1 LRRNPLGRALDA
13 LKWLLIVAVGA
24 YALIVAAMYVFQRSL
39 VFPTRPEYSTPA
51 HAGFPEAQEHLLET
65 SDGER
70 VVTWLCPPADE
81 RRPLFLMFLGN
92 GDNLGI
98 IAPRLRDMTADGSG
112 VLAVAYRGYSGS
124 TGAPSEAG
132 LSEDAETAY
141 RFAASVV
148 PPRRVVLFGYS
159 LGSGVAVP
167 LATRH
172 EIGALVLFAPFSS
185 AVSIAVRDYPF
196 IPVRLLM
203 KDQFRSIEVVGKVKV
218 PILMLHGERD
228 PVVPIASGR
237 ELYAAA
243 PEPKRFHALPEADHF
258 TLFQY
263 GGIGFIRAF
272 LDEFG
277 LR

>member
-1 LRRNPLGRALDA
+1 VEA
-13 LKWLLIVAVGA
+13 LKWLLLVTVAG
-24 YALIVAAMYVFQRSL
+24 YALIVAAMYVYQRSL
-39 VFPTRPEYSTPA
+39 VFPTRPEYATPA
-51 HAGFPEAQEHLLET
+51 TAGFPEAQEHVLET

-70 VVTWLCPPADE
+70 IVTWLAPPADA
-81 RRPLFLMFLGN
+81 RRPLFVMFLGN

-98 IAPRLRDMTADGSG
+98 IAPRLRDMTEDGSG

-132 LSEDAETAY
+132 LREDAETAY
-141 RFAASVV
+141 RFAVGIVA
-148 PPRRVVLFGYS
+148 PRRIVLFGYS

-167 LATRH
+167 LAARH
-172 EIGALVLFAPFSS
+172 ETAALVLFAPFSS
-185 AVSIAVRDYPF
+185 AVAVAARDFPF

-243 PEPKRFHALPEADHF
+243 PEPKRFRALPEADHF

-263 GGIGFIRAF
+263 GGISFIRAF